1 MFIQKMVALGN
12 RRALIFAALF
22 VTFVSVGIGCASATI
37 TVCHSGCDYASIQA
51 AVDATDSGDTI
62 EVHSGTYHEHVDVNR
77 ELTLRGVDIG
87 TGKPVVDACGN
98 YSAIT
103 LSVDGITLEGF
114 NATNAGGCYW
124 VLHKYVVFPL
134 SVDGIRLEGFNATNV
149 GGGSRVPYK
158 IFVSGVKERSAGI
171 TVISNNNTITNNTAS
186 NNGVGIHLSYS
197 SNNTFTGNTISN
209 NHWDG
214 IRLNSSCNNT
224 ITGNN
229 VCNNDEGISLFHSR
243 NNNIVIDNNVSNN
256 HWDGIRL
263 HFSCN
268 NTITGNNVRNNRIG
282 ISLDDS
288 CNNTITGNTFL
299 NDGLSVDG
307 SYQNTVKGNTVN
319 GKPLIYLEDKT
330 GIEVTDAGQVVL
342 VNCTNITVENLNLSN
357 THVGVSLLKTEESVI
372 SNNTVSNHWLGINLD
387 CSSNNTIIGNNAS
400 SNEDGISLH
409 SSSNNTITSNNA
421 SNNGIGISLWDSS
434 NNTITGNNASNNWCY
449 GIRLFSACNNTFTN
463 NAVSNNDYS
472 GIYLSDSCCNN
483 NIIGN
488 TFVNDGLFVCNSYQ
502 NTVENNTVNGKP
514 LVYLVDTSDTE
525 VTDAGQVILVN
536 CRNITVENLDLSNT
550 CVGIELYKTH
560 DSIISNNTVS
570 NNNMY
575 GIILWDSRINTI
587 TGNNVSNNGE
597 GGIYLINSG
606 CNNNIIDNTFVNNG
620 LFCWLFL
627 SNTVKGNTVNG
638 KPLVYL
644 EDTSDTEVT
653 DAGQVI
659 LVNCRNITVENLD
672 LSNTCV
678 GIELYKT
685 HDSII
690 SNNTVS
696 NNNRDGIR
704 LHFSCNNTITG
715 NNVSNN
721 DYSGI
726 ELWES
731 NNNNFYLNNFINN
744 SLSVG
749 SSSTSN
755 IMNSTEQITYT
766 YNGSTYTNYLG
777 NYWSDYK
784 DKYPDAKETEDCGI
798 WDTPYSMPYRPDSDN
813 DNYPLMLPWENYLS
827 PTEPY
832 TKTDVGVNSTI
843 ITASPTDLAAYLPPE
858 YSDTD
863 ISDSIVLNVN
873 VTDDTPDT
881 TDAAYTDITIIVGE
895 LDIETC
901 KVFKT
906 GIGFL
911 PEVDDITTLPTVSG
925 ELAFSRD
932 LDNKTVTVRLYVG
945 DPLLGVIPAAVESVF
960 DTGEGTYPSIMGV
973 LNGTIIPTRDI
984 NVSKMYTYPCA
995 GTGGH
1000 SESIKMY
1007 KNVTLIANGSWVGYE
1022 GDYHN
1027 LTIDNDTGAS
1037 YVMLLKNHMYNYTIV
1052 TGSYPQIIHEHSKDV
1067 TGGTITCTSFVDVNG
1082 KVYYD
1087 WIPAIRL
1094 E

>member
-1 MFIQKMVALGN
+1 VEAESDEQEMKRMFIQKRAELGN
-12 RRALIFAALF
+12 RRALIFAVLF
-22 VTFVSVGIGCASATI
+22 VTLVSVGIGCASATI

-51 AVDATDSGDTI
+51 AVDAADSGDTI
-62 EVHSGTYHEHVDVNR
+62 EVHSGTYYENVDVNKM
-77 ELTLRGVDIG
+77 LILKGVDDG
-87 TGKPVVDACGN
+87 SGKPVVDAGGN
-98 YSAIT
+98 DSAIT
-103 LSVDGITLEGF
+103 LSVGEITLEGFNVTNAGGDFWVPFKIFVLPLSVDGITLEGF
-114 NATNAGGCYW
+114 NATNAGG
-124 VLHKYVVFPL
+124 
-134 SVDGIRLEGFNATNV
+134 
-149 GGGSRVPYK
+149 GSRVPCK
-158 IFVSGVKERSAGI
+158 NFVPGVKERSAGI
-171 TVISNNNTITNNTAS
+171 TVISNNNIITNNTAS
-186 NNGVGIHLSYS
+186 NNGVGIHLSSS
-197 SNNTFTGNTISN
+197 SNNTFTCNTISN

-224 ITGNN
+224 FTG
-229 VCNNDEGISLFHSR
+229 
-243 NNNIVIDNNVSNN
+243 NNVSNN

-299 NDGLSVDG
+299 NDGLSVDE
-307 SYQNTVKGNTVN
+307 SYQNTIKNNTVN
-319 GKPLIYLEDKT
+319 GMPLVYLEDKT
-330 GIEVTDAGQVVL
+330 GIEVTDAGQVIL
-342 VNCTNITVENLNLSN
+342 VNCTNITVENLDLSN
-357 THVGVSLLKTEESVI
+357 TYVGVSLFETEESVI
-372 SNNTVSNHWLGINLD
+372 TSNTVSNHWHGINLD
-387 CSSNNTIIGNNAS
+387 CSNNNTIIGNNAS
-400 SNEDGISLH
+400 SNEDGIRLH
-409 SSSNNTITSNNA
+409 S
-421 SNNGIGISLWDSS
+421 SS
-434 NNTITGNNASNNWCY
+434 NNTITGNNASNNGCGICLWDSRNNIITGNNASNNWCY
-449 GIRLFSACNNTFTN
+449 GILLFSACNNTFTN
-463 NAVSNNDYS
+463 NAVSNNDYG
-472 GIYLSDSCCNN
+472 GIYLIYSGCNN

-488 TFVNDGLFVCNSYQ
+488 TFVNNGLCVGDSYQ

-575 GIILWDSRINTI
+575 GIILWDSSINTI

-597 GGIYLINSG
+597 GGIYLINSC

-620 LFCWLFL
+620 LFVG
-627 SNTVKGNTVNG
+627 SSYQNTVENNRVNG

-644 EDTSDTEVT
+644 VDTSDIEVT

-659 LVNCRNITVENLD
+659 LVNCRNITVEHLD
-672 LSNTCV
+672 LSNTCF

-696 NNNRDGIR
+696 NNNMRGIR
-704 LHFSCNNTITG
+704 LHFSSNNIITG

-721 DYSGI
+721 GEGGI
-726 ELWES
+726 WLWES
-731 NNNNFYLNNFINN
+731 NNNKFYLNNFINN
-744 SLSVG
+744 SLSFG
-749 SSSTSN
+749 YSSTSN

-813 DNYPLMLPWENYLS
+813 YPLMLPWENYLS

-843 ITASPTDLAAYLPPE
+843 IPASPTDLAAYLPPD
-858 YSDTD
+858 YNDTD
-863 ISDSIVLNVN
+863 ISDSVVLNVN
-873 VTDDTPDT
+873 VTDNTPDT
-881 TDAAYTDITIIVGE
+881 TDAAYTDITINVDSM
-895 LDIETC
+895 DIATC

-911 PEVDDITTLPTVSG
+911 PEVEDVTTLPTVSG
-925 ELAFSRD
+925 EPAFSRD
-932 LDNKTVTVRLYVG
+932 VVNKTVTVRLFVG
-945 DPLLGVIPAAVESVF
+945 DPLLGVIPAAVEPLGF
-960 DTGEGTYPSIMGV
+960 DTGEGTYPSIMGTH
-973 LNGTIIPTRDI
+973 NGTIIPSRDI
-984 NVSKMYTYPCA
+984 NISKLYTYPCA

-1000 SESIKMY
+1000 SESIKLY
-1007 KNVTLIANGSWVGYE
+1007 ENVTLIANGSWVGYE
-1022 GDYHN
+1022 GDWHN
-1027 LTIDNDTGAS
+1027 ITIDNVTGAS
-1037 YVMLLKNHMYNYTIV
+1037 YVMLLKNHEYNYTIV
-1052 TGSYPQIIHEHSKDV
+1052 TGSYPQIIHEPSKEV
-1067 TGGTITCTSFVDVNG
+1067 TGGTITCSSFVDVNG